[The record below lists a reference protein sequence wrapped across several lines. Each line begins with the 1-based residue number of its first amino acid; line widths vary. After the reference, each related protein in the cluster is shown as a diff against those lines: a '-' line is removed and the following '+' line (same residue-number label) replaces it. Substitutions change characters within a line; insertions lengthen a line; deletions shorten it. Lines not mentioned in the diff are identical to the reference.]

1 MVSRNRAIKLFLI
14 PFGCLVSLQ
23 LIDSLLDQASAMTQL
38 LFLRKPHS
46 SLSTSV
52 PYMCCI
58 SAGQ

>member
-14 PFGCLVSLQ
+14 PFGYLVSLK
-23 LIDSLLDQASAMTQL
+23 LINSLLDQASAMTQL
-38 LFLRKPHS
+38 LFPRKPHS

-52 PYMCCI
+52 PYVCCI

>member
-38 LFLRKPHS
+38 LFLRESHS

-52 PYMCCI
+52 HYMCCI
-58 SAGQ
+58 SEGQ